1 MRRIAGAA
9 MLLIASLCGLSSA
22 QSPMKI
28 LVLYGAGDGGHS
40 PMVLAGKPV
49 LEKMGA
55 TNGFTIEFSGDKSV
69 LTDANLEKYGLFM
82 MINQYPFELNASQ
95 RAALQKWVE
104 SGKGWVGIHSTGCA
118 QGDWPW
124 YSKLLGDVTWVG
136 HANLRNGTLLFEDR
150 THPVTRNMPASITL
164 TEEWY
169 QFSKSPR
176 PNARV
181 LAKAGNTGNAS
192 YDNGGDH
199 PMVWCS
205 AAYPKTVYISPGH
218 DASDWK
224 NADYVTLVHDAIA
237 WAAAAPTPIG
247 MNRNV
252 TPRATQPRLR
262 LIFEHGTL
270 RFESGVGG
278 DNPEVRLRII
288 DAAGRSPEP

>member
-1 MRRIAGAA
+1 
-9 MLLIASLCGLSSA
+9 
-22 QSPMKI
+22 MKI

-55 TNGFTIEFSGDKSV
+55 TSNFTIEFSGDKAV
-69 LTDANLEKYGLFM
+69 LADANLAKYDLFM
-82 MINQYPFELNASQ
+82 MINQYPFELNAAQ

-104 SGKGWVGIHSTGCA
+104 AGKGWIGIHSTGCA

-124 YSKLLGDVTWVG
+124 YSKLLGDITWVG
-136 HANLRNGTLLFEDR
+136 HANLRSGTLLFEDR

-176 PNARV
+176 PNVRV

-205 AAYPKTVYISPGH
+205 AAYPKAVYISPGH

-237 WAAAAPTPIG
+237 WAVSSPTEIG

-252 TPRATQPRLR
+252 TLRAKDSRPVLILEHGSLRFGSGVDVGNPYANFRISDAVGRATMP
-262 LIFEHGTL
+262 
-270 RFESGVGG
+270 
-278 DNPEVRLRII
+278 
-288 DAAGRSPEP
+288 